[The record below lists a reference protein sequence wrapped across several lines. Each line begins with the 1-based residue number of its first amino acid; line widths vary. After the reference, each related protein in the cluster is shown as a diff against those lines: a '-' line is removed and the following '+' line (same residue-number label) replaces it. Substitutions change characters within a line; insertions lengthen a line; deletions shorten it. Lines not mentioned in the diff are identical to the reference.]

1 MTDLHKTIG
10 RCFEVIKLNIGT
22 AGTVSTQENVMVHY
36 YIELLSGNNIALE
49 MVDEKGEPTGKIIEK
64 GITKDNFNKRFKTCS
79 QHDCPLVPKTIEEIS
94 EKMAANRVKKGEEH
108 LARGEFEKAEDKFD
122 RALKFDDENLQALFG
137 LGKAKL
143 ELEKVDEA
151 KAIFK
156 LLSEKNALFEQ
167 SNKHT
172 FNDFGIY
179 LRRHE
184 MFDLAINSYEQAIS
198 LDPED
203 PVLYFNL
210 GKAYAKKGMLQK
222 GVEIVREAIKIY
234 IDFPE
239 AGKYLAELLEEEKKL
254 LNQIFTQ
261 PEESEQE

>member
-1 MTDLHKTIG
+1 M
-10 RCFEVIKLNIGT
+10 
-22 AGTVSTQENVMVHY
+22 
-36 YIELLSGNNIALE
+36 
-49 MVDEKGEPTGKIIEK
+49 EK

-94 EKMAANRVKKGEEH
+94 EKMAENRVKKGEEH
-108 LARGEFEKAEDKFD
+108 LARGEFDKAEDKFD
-122 RALKFDDENLQALFG
+122 RALKFNNENLQALFG

-143 ELEKVDEA
+143 ELDKEDEA

-156 LLSEKNALFEQ
+156 LLSEKNSLFEQ
-167 SNKHT
+167 GNKHT

-179 LRRHE
+179 LRRKE
-184 MFDLAINSYEQAIS
+184 IYDLAIDSYEHAIA

-222 GVEIVREAIKIY
+222 GVEIIREAIKIY

-239 AGKYLAELLEEEKKL
+239 AGEYLAELLEEEKKL
-254 LNQIFTQ
+254 INQIFTQ
-261 PEESEQE
+261 PDEPERAKE